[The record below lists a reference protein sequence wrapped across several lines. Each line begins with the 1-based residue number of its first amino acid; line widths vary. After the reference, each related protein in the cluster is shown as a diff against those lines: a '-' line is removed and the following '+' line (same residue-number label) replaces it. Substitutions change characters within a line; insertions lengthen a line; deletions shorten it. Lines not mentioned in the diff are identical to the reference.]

1 MKKLLCAIA
10 ATAALLPTASM
21 ANELIVGVKAGIH
34 SVDHKS
40 FDPAPMLSAQ
50 ISYEFLDVVAADFA
64 LELEASTTA
73 SDGEVKN
80 NLGQKA
86 DFSAS
91 TAGLYISARTTGPI
105 YAIGRI
111 GVAKTKIDFDP
122 VSGQTDIDDNGIAI
136 GAGIG
141 FSTGL
146 RTELELTS
154 YEVDQEQAYYLSL
167 GIAF

>member
-1 MKKLLCAIA
+1 MNKTLCSIA
-10 ATAALLPTASM
+10 VTAMLLPSTSI

-34 SVDHKS
+34 SVDNKS
-40 FDPAPMLSAQ
+40 YDPAPMLSAQ

-64 LELEASTTA
+64 LELEAGKTA
-73 SDGEVKN
+73 SDGEASN
-80 NLGQKA
+80 TSGQKA
-86 DFSAS
+86 DFSS
-91 TAGLYISARTTGPI
+91 TTAGIYLSARTTGPI

-111 GVAKTKIDFDP
+111 GIVKTKIDFDAS
-122 VSGQTDIDDNGIAI
+122 SGQTNIDDNGIAV

-154 YEVDQEQAYYLSL
+154 YDVDEEQAYYLSL
-167 GIAF
+167 GLAF

>member
-1 MKKLLCAIA
+1 MKKILSVIAI
-10 ATAALLPTASM
+10 TAALIPTTSM
-21 ANELIVGVKAGIH
+21 ANELIVGAKAGIH
-34 SVDHKS
+34 SVDNKR

-50 ISYEFLDVVAADFA
+50 LSYEFLDVVAADFA
-64 LELEASTTA
+64 LEIEAGRTT
-73 SDGEVKN
+73 SDGEIKN
-80 NLGQKA
+80 NLGQKS
-86 DFSAS
+86 DFSAT
-91 TAGLYISARTTGPI
+91 TAGLYLSARTTGPV

-122 VSGQTDIDDNGIAI
+122 ASAQKDIDDNGIAV

-141 FSTGL
+141 FSTGI

-167 GIAF
+167 GVAF